1 MYMRYRR
8 EFIHGLL
15 MRPITFCIYKV
26 CSSSKLSS
34 NHNLS
39 WNFFLYVT
47 LRPSLIF
54 SWNTI
59 RQSLASKK
67 YIVLYIRAYQIVFA
81 FVHSFIFFFN
91 STTYFLRTTFYAYTT
106 MHHLNSVRLWS
117 RRYQYLCNQAVK
129 LARYRKNYVSLS
141 LIFAC
146 LLLVRYYTG
155 NCLNI
160 Q

>member
-1 MYMRYRR
+1 MRYRR

-59 RQSLASKK
+59 RQSLVSKK

-81 FVHSFIFFFN
+81 FVHSFIFF
-91 STTYFLRTTFYAYTT
+91 LIPLLTFYAPHSMLTQQFITWTQRGYG
-106 MHHLNSVRLWS
+106 LED
-117 RRYQYLCNQAVK
+117 
-129 LARYRKNYVSLS
+129 
-141 LIFAC
+141 I
-146 LLLVRYYTG
+146 
-155 NCLNI
+155 NI
-160 Q
+160 CAIRQWN